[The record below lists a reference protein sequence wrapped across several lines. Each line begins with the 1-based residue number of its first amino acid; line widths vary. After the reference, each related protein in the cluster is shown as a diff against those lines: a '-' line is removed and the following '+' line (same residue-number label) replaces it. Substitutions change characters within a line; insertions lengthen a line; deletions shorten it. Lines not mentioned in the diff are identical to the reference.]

1 MKGDPAMRSM
11 MIGIG
16 STASAPG
23 DVAGNLAQIAAL
35 AARAA
40 ANGCA
45 LLLTPELSAT
55 GYGGYPAVLACA
67 EPAGA
72 GPIWHALA
80 ELAARHELVVTAGF
94 VEAAGARRHLAH
106 YVVYPDGQTVVQRK
120 HRVTPREAP
129 LEPAVPLFFD
139 DTEEIGHVPPGQAHF
154 VPFAI
159 AGVRCALVICAD
171 LGVRERRA
179 LLRRDAI
186 ELLLLP
192 TGAGGTRGERF
203 DAADLAAPDG
213 MAQYLAA
220 LRAACD
226 PGDGARECIEDQRAL
241 AAVNMVGFDGLALYH
256 GGQGSIV
263 DPSGDVVALLPGI
276 PLLARQQARF
286 ACGTVLFR

>member
-1 MKGDPAMRSM
+1 MKGDPTMRSM

-16 STASAPG
+16 STASQPG

-45 LLLTPELSAT
+45 LLLTPELSAA

-80 ELAARHELVVTAGF
+80 ELAARHRLVLAAGF

-154 VPFAI
+154 VPFEV

-179 LLRRDAI
+179 LLRRDGV
-186 ELLLLP
+186 ELMLLP
-192 TGAGGTRGERF
+192 TGAGGTRGERL
-203 DAADLAAPDG
+203 DAAELAAPDG
-213 MAQYLAA
+213 MARYLAA

-226 PGDGARECIEDQRAL
+226 PGDGARECIEDHRAL
-241 AAVNMVGFDGLALYH
+241 AAVNMVGFDGQALYH

-263 DPSGDVVALLPGI
+263 DPSGDLVALLPGI
-276 PLLARQQARF
+276 PLLERQQPRF
-286 ACGTVLFR
+286 ACGLVSWP